1 MNDPV
6 YEKMATGK
14 PSKRDAAHSIL
25 FYVSVMSV
33 AVAATGILVIFG
45 LSAFN
50 RVEPI
55 TYTTAISQKSK
66 LPVKSN
72 GSAKSG
78 RDAISGQG
86 ETHLPD

>member
-33 AVAATGILVIFG
+33 AVAAAGILVIFG

-50 RVEPI
+50 RVEPVM
-55 TYTTAISQKSK
+55 YTTANSQKSK

-78 RDAISGQG
+78 RDAISGQS
-86 ETHLPD
+86 ETHPD

>member
-33 AVAATGILVIFG
+33 AVAAAGILVIFG

-55 TYTTAISQKSK
+55 TYTTANSQQSK
-66 LPVKSN
+66 LPAKSN
-72 GSAKSG
+72 RSAKSG
-78 RDAISGQG
+78 RDANSGQG